1 MKTTSPAIRRE
12 PPAGRPEIGDIA
24 PRFALPAD
32 DASTVD
38 PAADHIAGQFL
49 LLLFLPD
56 PERRGAL
63 EAVVAEA
70 AALAAAG
77 VRTYLLAGAPAAG
90 LAALKQRLGVPFTL
104 VADADRAVAR
114 SYGCAAGGAV
124 LLRPNQHLLARF
136 APDDPAIAAE
146 TLSAVASARAARA
159 NPLCHPPILVVPD
172 AFSRADCQR
181 LIATYMMTG
190 HRFVE
195 PGHNVR
201 DATTDYKMRI
211 PDYGRKDRID
221 HWLVAA
227 EPNQLVDSRLQARVF
242 PEIRKA
248 FQYNITR
255 RERYRIGCYE
265 GERGGEAH
273 GHRDNT
279 AAIVAHR
286 RFACSINL
294 NTEEFEGGGLRF
306 PEYGDQI
313 YRPETGAAIVFS
325 SSVLHEAMH
334 VTAGRRFVLL
344 SFIYGDV

>member
-1 MKTTSPAIRRE
+1 MKTTSPATRRE
-12 PPAGRPEIGDIA
+12 APAGRAEIGDIA
-24 PRFALPAD
+24 PPFALPSD
-32 DASTVD
+32 DGTTVD
-38 PAADHIAGQFL
+38 PTADHIAGRFL
-49 LLLFLPD
+49 LLVFLPD
-56 PERRGAL
+56 PERRGAFD
-63 EAVVAEA
+63 AVLAEA

-77 VRTYLLAGAPAAG
+77 TWTYVLAGAPAAG
-90 LAALKQRLGVPFTL
+90 LAALKQRLGSPFPL
-104 VADADRAVAR
+104 VADADRAIAR
-114 SYGCAAGGAV
+114 AYGCAAGGAV
-124 LLRPNQHLLARF
+124 LLRPNQHVLARF
-136 APDDPAIAAE
+136 AADGAGIVAG
-146 TLSAVASARAARA
+146 TLSAVAAARAARA
-159 NPLCHPPILVVPD
+159 SPLCHPPILVVPD

-181 LIATYMMTG
+181 LISIYTMTG

-201 DATTDYKMRI
+201 DMTSDYKMRI

-221 HWLVAA
+221 HWLIAA

-242 PEIRKA
+242 PEVRKA

-306 PEYGDQI
+306 PEFGDQI

>member
-1 MKTTSPAIRRE
+1 MQQPTRRE
-12 PPAGRPEIGDIA
+12 APAGRAEVGDIA
-24 PRFALPAD
+24 PPFALPAED
-32 DASTVD
+32 GGTVD
-38 PAADHIAGQFL
+38 PTADAIAGHFL
-49 LLLFLPD
+49 LLVFLPD
-56 PERRGAL
+56 PQRRGAL
-63 EAVVAEA
+63 D
-70 AALAAAG
+70 ALAGASGALAEAG
-77 VRTYLLAGAPAAG
+77 VRTYLLAGAKAAELG
-90 LAALKQRLGVPFTL
+90 ALKDRLGVPFPL
-104 VADADRAVAR
+104 VADADRATAR
-114 SYGCAAGGAV
+114 AYGCAAGGAV
-124 LLRPNQHLLARF
+124 LLRPNQHVLARF
-136 APDDPAIAAE
+136 AADDPAMAAGV
-146 TLSAVASARAARA
+146 LSATEAARAARA
-159 NPLCHPPILVVPD
+159 SPLCHPPILIVPD

-181 LIATYMMTG
+181 LITTYTMTG
-190 HRFVE
+190 NRFVE

-201 DATTDYKMRI
+201 DMTADYKMRI
-211 PDYGRKDRID
+211 PDYGRQDRID

-227 EPNQLVDSRLQARVF
+227 EPNQLVDGRLQARVF

-265 GERGGEAH
+265 GERGGESH

-294 NTEEFEGGGLRF
+294 NTEQFEGGGLRF

-344 SFIYGDV
+344 AFIYGDV

>member
-1 MKTTSPAIRRE
+1 MPSPIRRE
-12 PPAGRPEIGDIA
+12 AAGGRAEVGDIA
-24 PRFALPAD
+24 PPFALPAD
-32 DASTVD
+32 DATTVD
-38 PAADHIAGQFL
+38 PTADHIAGHFL
-49 LLLFLPD
+49 LLVFLPD
-56 PERRGAL
+56 PQRRAAL
-63 EAVVAEA
+63 DALAGEA
-70 AALAAAG
+70 AALAE
-77 VRTYLLAGAPAAG
+77 AG
-90 LAALKQRLGVPFTL
+90 LRPYVLVGAKPGELGALRRRLCSPFPL
-104 VADADRAVAR
+104 VADADRSIAR
-114 SYGCAAGGAV
+114 AYGCTVGGAV
-124 LLRPNQHLLARF
+124 LLRPNQHVLARF
-136 APDDPAIAAE
+136 AADDPGLAAD
-146 TLSAVASARAARA
+146 AVAAATAARA
-159 NPLCHPPILVVPD
+159 SRASPLCHPPILIVPD
-172 AFSRADCQR
+172 ALSRADCQR
-181 LIATYMMTG
+181 LIATYTMTG
-190 HRFVE
+190 NRFVE

-201 DATTDYKMRI
+201 DMTSDYKMRI

-227 EPNQLVDSRLQARVF
+227 EPNQLVDSRMQARVF

-248 FQYNITR
+248 FQYSITR

-286 RFACSINL
+286 RFACSVNL

-334 VTAGRRFVLL
+334 VTAGRRYVLL
-344 SFIYGDV
+344 AFIYGDV